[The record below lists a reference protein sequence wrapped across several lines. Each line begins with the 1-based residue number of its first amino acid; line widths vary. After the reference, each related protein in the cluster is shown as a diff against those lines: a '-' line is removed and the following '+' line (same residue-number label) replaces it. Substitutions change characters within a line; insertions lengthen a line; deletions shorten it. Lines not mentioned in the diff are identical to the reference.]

1 MTRMASVL
9 VAAALLAAP
18 AVLTAQSL
26 GEVAAKEKERRDK
39 STKPAKSYTENDLR
53 SGGTLSGSSGDAT
66 PAAEPSPSASPT
78 AEGGAAAAT
87 SEPSEAQREAD
98 QKAWHAN
105 RARAQSE
112 IARISAA
119 IVSFQ
124 ARLNDNTGP
133 MYGPGRQSVAENLER
148 AKADLVKAQATLDTL
163 DAQGR
168 TNGYR

>member
-1 MTRMASVL
+1 MAPVL

-18 AVLTAQSL
+18 AVVTAQSL
-26 GEVAAKEKERRDK
+26 GEVAVKEKERRDK
-39 STKPAKSYTENDLR
+39 STKPAKSYNENDLR
-53 SGGTLSGSSGDAT
+53 SGGTLSGSSGDTT
-66 PAAEPSPSASPT
+66 PAAEPSPGASPA
-78 AEGGAAAAT
+78 AEGGAAATPEA
-87 SEPSEAQREAD
+87 SEAQREAD

-105 RARAQSE
+105 RARVQSE

-163 DAQGR
+163 DAEGR

>member
-1 MTRMASVL
+1 MTRMAPVL

-39 STKPAKSYTENDLR
+39 STKPAKSYNENDLR
-53 SGGTLSGSSGDAT
+53 SGGTLSGSSGDTT
-66 PAAEPSPSASPT
+66 PAAQPSPGASPAAS
-78 AEGGAAAAT
+78 AEGAPAEV
-87 SEPSEAQREAD
+87 SDEQRQEN
-98 QKAWHAN
+98 QKAWQAN
-105 RARAQSE
+105 RARVQSE
-112 IARISAA
+112 IVRINASIA
-119 IVSFQ
+119 SFQ

-148 AKADLVKAQATLDTL
+148 AKADLVRAQADLDTIE
-163 DAQGR
+163 AEGR